1 MNFKILVRTHT
12 STHSFTH
19 SLTHS
24 LVDNNQFQLL
34 VELAKPEDDEKIK
47 RTIYVV
53 GDPYQTIYSWRG
65 ANPLNME
72 LFAMKYPQCKTFV
85 LKNNYRSNYKI
96 VSAARHLMQ
105 NTSTISS
112 LLKNKGNIYRITAD
126 SEAVGN
132 STSSSVHND
141 AVSIVNAWHDK
152 SQAEYVAHMIDYYIT
167 NNLINGNEIA
177 VMYRTHSQSIPLQT
191 ALLSRQIKYII
202 IGDISLMNRKEIKD
216 ALAYL
221 RLLTNNDDS
230 NALKRII
237 NYPPRGIGESLQ
249 SRLFPTDGSGDSNG
263 NLLSLLVYLGNNE
276 INKNVTDAIDPLENE
291 SVTEKDIPKLVLQ
304 DLTTRQLKSLTK
316 ASETFYE
323 LDKLLHHYEGTMEEL
338 VVQIF
343 QKSGLTEYIRE
354 KNSKDSKVAPRLNH
368 LDQLIYLA
376 RIYDIEI
383 SNQDPEE
390 FFAG

>member
-1 MNFKILVRTHT
+1 
-12 STHSFTH
+12 
-19 SLTHS
+19 
-24 LVDNNQFQLL
+24 
-34 VELAKPEDDEKIK
+34 
-47 RTIYVV
+47 
-53 GDPYQTIYSWRG
+53 
-65 ANPLNME
+65 
-72 LFAMKYPQCKTFV
+72 
-85 LKNNYRSNYKI
+85 
-96 VSAARHLMQ
+96 
-105 NTSTISS
+105 
-112 LLKNKGNIYRITAD
+112 
-126 SEAVGN
+126 
-132 STSSSVHND
+132 
-141 AVSIVNAWHDK
+141 
-152 SQAEYVAHMIDYYIT
+152 
-167 NNLINGNEIA
+167 
-177 VMYRTHSQSIPLQT
+177 
-191 ALLSRQIKYII
+191 
-202 IGDISLMNRKEIKD
+202 MNRKEIKD

-368 LDQLIYLA
+368 LDQLVYLA